1 MKTLQFVIVSML
13 IVSCGQNANPE
24 KKKNTSEQKV
34 EKATPKV
41 EEVRDK
47 LPVFS
52 SFWAELFK
60 VDNELKFKQNTTE
73 ERRCDE
79 NGEMLVSEDGEIE
92 PDYVV
97 DKSSMNIWVKVVK
110 VEKNANGIWV
120 ATMKSNDPS
129 FPLKW
134 YTDEKSL
141 WHDEMVMH
149 FPANP
154 KSFSKNVNGQEVE
167 IDFDQST
174 QSWTYSEYIGDAVY
188 ILSFHKVF
196 GLKGI
201 SLVYDGACDTK
212 EITLKKK

>member
-1 MKTLQFVIVSML
+1 MKTINVLLVTLL
-13 IVSCGQNANPE
+13 IVSCGQNLAPD
-24 KKKNTSEQKV
+24 KKKNASVKSEQN
-34 EKATPKV
+34 EKPKV
-41 EEVRDK
+41 EEVK
-47 LPVFS
+47 NETPVFS
-52 SFWAELFK
+52 SYWAELFT
-60 VDNELKFKQNTTE
+60 VGNELKFKQNTIE

-134 YTDEKSL
+134 YTDEKSI
-141 WHDEMVMH
+141 WHDDMMMH

-154 KSFSKNVNGQEVE
+154 KTFSKSVDGQEIE
-167 IDFDQST
+167 MDFDQST
-174 QSWTYSEYIGDAVY
+174 QTWSYREYAGDAVY
-188 ILSFHKVF
+188 ILTFHKVF
-196 GLKGI
+196 GLKGV